1 MGVKVF
7 IAQFSSWQSMS
18 KKINSSN
25 GKWNELLLQEITV
38 IAKTPK
44 VIDASMSYAKKNVR
58 TGAKIPAMRSS
69 KRLLGEGRKREIFSI
84 EHMQG

>member
-1 MGVKVF
+1 LGVKVF

-44 VIDASMSYAKKNVR
+44 SDRCQHELRKKSVR